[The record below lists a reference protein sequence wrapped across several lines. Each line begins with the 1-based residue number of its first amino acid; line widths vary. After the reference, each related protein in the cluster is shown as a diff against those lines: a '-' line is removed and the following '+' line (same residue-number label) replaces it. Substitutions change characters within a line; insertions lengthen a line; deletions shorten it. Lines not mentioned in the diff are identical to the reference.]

1 MIKLRSLHPLFI
13 VVTLIVLAVIT
24 TVGVAWAQTSAQDPA
39 QNKKPEQ
46 GAQSGE
52 AKPPQTIPPGEGTM
66 TLGQIDRIVKRL
78 DGKAQRTNDNWQ
90 LTVEKVPVIIV
101 TDKNHDRMRIL
112 VAVRKTDD
120 LKPEELQRMMQANF
134 DSALDSRYAIA
145 NKILWSTYI
154 HPLRAL
160 HDRQFIAAI
169 GQTVNL
175 ALTFGSSYSSGLLL
189 FGGGDSK
196 GIIQRQL
203 IDRLLKKGQPI

>member
-13 VVTLIVLAVIT
+13 VVSLIVLAV
-24 TVGVAWAQTSAQDPA
+24 VATLHYARAQDSED
-39 QNKKPEQ
+39 KPE
-46 GAQSGE
+46 GGE
-52 AKPPQTIPPGEGTM
+52 TKPPASKPVQEGTM
-66 TLGQIDRIVKRL
+66 TVDQIDRIVKRL
-78 DGKAQRTNDNWQ
+78 DGKAQRTNNNWQ
-90 LTVEKVPVIIV
+90 LTVEKVPVVIV
-101 TDKNHDRMRIL
+101 TDETHDRMRIL
-112 VAVRKTDD
+112 VAVRKTED
-120 LKPEELQRMMQANF
+120 LNPEELQRMMQANF

-154 HPLRAL
+154 HPLKAL

-175 ALTFGSSYSSGLLL
+175 ALTYGSSYSSGLLL
-189 FGGGDSK
+189 YGGGDSK